1 MITFTDLQSQYQD
14 AKQEIDAAIAHCLE
28 KNSFI
33 TGPDVDEFEQTMI
46 DYTGAEA
53 CASCGSGTTAL
64 QIALLACG
72 IGPGDEVIVPA
83 MSHVATAHAVEYC
96 GAKPVFADVDPKSG
110 NISPESISTC
120 LSKRTKAIIVVHFLG
135 LPCEMDA
142 INKIA
147 QSVGAL
153 VFEDAALALGAKY
166 GNKMSGNL
174 ATAGCF
180 SFYPIK
186 HITSVEG
193 GMVTTNDE
201 ELARAIQQRKAFGYD
216 HNHQT
221 RTKPGIY
228 DVPVLGYNYRMN
240 EVEAAIG
247 LCQLTKLKDRVTVR
261 IDNYNKL
268 KSVLEG
274 IDEITI
280 FEPHQGKSVSSC
292 YCLNVILAS
301 NSGIRRDSIVQKLK
315 DHGIGTSVHYPGPIP
330 MMSYYKEKYKY
341 VSGQFPI
348 AEWLAN
354 KTISLPVA
362 PHVPIGFE
370 DRIGSAIKKAILDAY
385 KSI

>member
-1 MITFTDLQSQYQD
+1 MRKIDIPFGRPIVDVE
-14 AKQEIDAAIAHCLE
+14 EIEAVKKVLESPILAH
-28 KNSFI
+28 
-33 TGPDVDEFEQTMI
+33 GPVCAEFEKTFAELI
-46 DYTGAEA
+46 GAKFA
-53 CASCGSGTTAL
+53 ISVASGTAAL
-64 QIALLACG
+64 HLSLYASN

-96 GAKPVFADVDPKSG
+96 GAKPIFADVDPKSG
-110 NISPESISTC
+110 NISPENISTC

-201 ELARAIQQRKAFGYD
+201 ELARSIQQRKAFGYD

-292 YCLNVILAS
+292 YCLNAVLAS
-301 NSGIRRDSIVQKLK
+301 NSDIRRDSIVQKLK
-315 DHGIGTSVHYPGPIP
+315 DYGIGTSVHYPGPIP
-330 MMSYYKEKYKY
+330 MMSYYKEKYEY

-370 DRIGSAIKKAILDAY
+370 DRIGSAMKKAILDAY